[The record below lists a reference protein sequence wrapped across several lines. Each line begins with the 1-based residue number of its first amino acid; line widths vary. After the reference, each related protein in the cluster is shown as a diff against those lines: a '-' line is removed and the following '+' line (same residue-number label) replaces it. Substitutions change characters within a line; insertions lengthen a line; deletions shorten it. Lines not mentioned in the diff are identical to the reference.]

1 MAELIKIPL
10 QATLDDIEVLKKT
23 IHSVVLDRDMEDIL
37 NAYYLSNNKSKDS
50 FLNLPEA
57 KELKEYLSEIYNR
70 FLTFSV

>member
-1 MAELIKIPL
+1 MAVLIKTPL
-10 QATLDDIEVLKKT
+10 RATLDDIEVLKKM

-50 FLNLPEA
+50 FLDLTEA
-57 KELKEYLSEIYNR
+57 IELKEYLSEIYNR

>member
-1 MAELIKIPL
+1 MAELIKTPL
-10 QATLDDIEVLKKT
+10 RATLDDIEVLKKM

-57 KELKEYLSEIYNR
+57 IELKEYLSEIYNR